1 MPTLRASLPRLLL
14 ATLILFAAIA
24 CGGSGESAETAAQ
37 QGESSGGFTTYTVDS
52 QNFSIAIPDDWEIG
66 SVDELLDEESADRL
80 RQENPTLAD
89 AVDQLGDPRS
99 VIKLIAYD
107 PDANNGFATNFNVA
121 VFALPDDAS
130 EQQFYDL
137 NVAQVED
144 GIGKAP
150 AQEELELAG
159 GRHALHVTWVIPG
172 AEGSPV
178 ADQYLVFSP
187 GHGYV
192 LTYSALEERMDEYA
206 HTFEQSA
213 ETFRYG

>member
-1 MPTLRASLPRLLL
+1 MRTLRVSLPRLLL

-37 QGESSGGFTTYTVDS
+37 KGASSNGFTTFTVDS
-52 QNFSIAIPDDWEIG
+52 QHFSIAVPDDWEIG

-80 RQENPTLAD
+80 RQESPTLAD

-107 PDANNGFATNFNVA
+107 PDANNGFATNFNIA

-150 AQEELELAG
+150 AQEELELSRRPPCAPPHVGDPWCRGVAG
-159 GRHALHVTWVIPG
+159 RRPVPALLARSRLRAHLLGPEGENGRVR
-172 AEGSPV
+172 
-178 ADQYLVFSP
+178 
-187 GHGYV
+187 GHLQAV
-192 LTYSALEERMDEYA
+192 R
-206 HTFEQSA
+206 
-213 ETFRYG
+213 

>member
-1 MPTLRASLPRLLL
+1 MPTLRAPLPRLLL

-37 QGESSGGFTTYTVDS
+37 KARARTASRPTRSTS

-150 AQEELELAG
+150 AQEELELPG

-178 ADQYLVFSP
+178 ADQYLLFSP
-187 GHGYV
+187 GRGYV

-213 ETFRYG
+213 ESFRYD